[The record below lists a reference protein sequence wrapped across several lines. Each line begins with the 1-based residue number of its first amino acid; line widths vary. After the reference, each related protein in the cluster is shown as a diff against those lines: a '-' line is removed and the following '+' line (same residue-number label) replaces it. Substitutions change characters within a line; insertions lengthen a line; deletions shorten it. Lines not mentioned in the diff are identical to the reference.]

1 MKKLPILSMSITL
14 AVNIVADRITKFAAV
29 EYLRGRNPI
38 SFLGD
43 LVVIGYA
50 ENSGA
55 FLSMGSTWPSPI
67 KYLVLLILPIIVCL
81 TLLAYCLFKER
92 DLFKIILMT
101 SFVAGGLSN
110 LIDRLINDFQVVDFL
125 NFGIGQLRTGVL
137 NVADLSITFAA
148 VLYIIYELRTH
159 RRPVARQ
166 D

>member
-125 NFGIGQLRTGVL
+125 NFGIGP
-137 NVADLSITFAA
+137 A
-148 VLYIIYELRTH
+148 
-159 RRPVARQ
+159 P
-166 D
+166 